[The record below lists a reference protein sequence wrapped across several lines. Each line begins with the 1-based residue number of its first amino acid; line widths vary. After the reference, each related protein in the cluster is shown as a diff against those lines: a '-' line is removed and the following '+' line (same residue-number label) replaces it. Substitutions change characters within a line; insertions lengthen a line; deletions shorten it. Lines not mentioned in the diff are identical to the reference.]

1 LGFDRLKMFL
11 IDTNIFLE
19 LLLDQKRAEEC
30 EQLLGKIAN
39 GDIEAV
45 VTSFTIHAVEAILN
59 NSKLVLTFLRNIENS
74 LGLSIYDTTID
85 DQQAVAILMSE
96 KELDFDDCLQ
106 YYVAKKLGAEAIVS
120 FDKHFNEL
128 DIPRKE
134 PKEILDK
141 LKR

>member
-1 LGFDRLKMFL
+1 MFL

-30 EQLLGKIAN
+30 EQLLEKIAK

-45 VTSFTIHAVEAILN
+45 ITSFTVHVVEAILN
-59 NSKLVLTFLRNIENS
+59 DSKLVLTFLRNIENS

-85 DQQAVAILMSE
+85 DQIAIAMLMNE
-96 KELDFDDCLQ
+96 KKLDFDDCLQ

-120 FDKHFNEL
+120 FDKHFNKL

-134 PKEILDK
+134 PREVLSKIN
-141 LKR
+141 KRIR